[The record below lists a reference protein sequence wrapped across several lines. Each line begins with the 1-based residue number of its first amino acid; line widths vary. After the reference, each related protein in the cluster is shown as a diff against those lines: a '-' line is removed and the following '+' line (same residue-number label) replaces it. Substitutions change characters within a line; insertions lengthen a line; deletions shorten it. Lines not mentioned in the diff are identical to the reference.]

1 MGAMSDM
8 ESERVNGV
16 TVTYADDGSR
26 EADGHLEVLA
36 ARQQSHG
43 IGCRAEGVRATLQVL
58 RLVGQRPQLLVS
70 LQQQL

>member
-8 ESERVNGV
+8 ETERVNGV

-43 IGCRAEGVRATLQVL
+43 IGCRATLQVL